1 MKKNRLQITKKV
13 LQIALPLTLV
23 MTSTGCGKQ
32 KDVTKTKDGKDNPVV
47 EIQPTDETLSTDIQI
62 IPDKPVENFQTEDQ
76 VIEYFDTIDQKLD
89 QLFTKE
95 NFNKVKE
102 QTKDVVFSS
111 LVTTVEFFSNNEP
124 IGGYYF
130 SDLTD
135 PAKQKVM
142 EIMEHIDDKIKER
155 YPDYKDY
162 LKEKWNIGYDS
173 FKNLFEQGKDK
184 VKEVLGEDTYTNM
197 IETKDKVK
205 EKTKKKVSEWKKDV
219 KDWYQGK
226 KEEYQ

>member
-1 MKKNRLQITKKV
+1 MNKSHLQITKKV
-13 LQIALPLTLV
+13 LQIALPLTLII
-23 MTSTGCGKQ
+23 TSTGCGKN
-32 KDVTKTKDGKDNPVV
+32 KDVTEPTDVKESSVV
-47 EIQPTDETLSTDIQI
+47 EIQPTEEELSTDIQI
-62 IPDKPVENFQTEDQ
+62 VPDNPVENFQSEDQ
-76 VIEYFDTIDQKLD
+76 VVDYFETIDQKLD

-95 NFNKVKE
+95 NFNKIKE
-102 QTKDVVFSS
+102 QTKEVAFSS
-111 LVTTVEFFSNNEP
+111 LVTTVEFFNNNKP

-135 PAKQKVM
+135 PAKQKVI
-142 EIMEHIDDKIKER
+142 EIMERIDKKITEH
-155 YPDYKDY
+155 YPDYKAY
-162 LKEKWNIGYDS
+162 MKEKWNIGYDS
-173 FKNLFEQGKDK
+173 FNNLFDKGKEK

-205 EKTKKKVSEWKKDV
+205 EKTKKKVSEWTNGV